1 MASLY
6 ISHFASVQNGCASGP
21 IGSQTL
27 TTSGT
32 SAQSAANVGGGAVAR
47 LFSDTA
53 HWVTVGSNPTATST
67 NGFYVPANQ
76 FFDLDLGSVT
86 DKIAAITA

>member
-6 ISHFASVQNGCASGP
+6 VSFFSGVQNGCASSP
-21 IGSQTL
+21 AGSQTL

-32 SAQSAANVGGGAVAR
+32 SVQSNANTNGSTVAS
-47 LFSDTA
+47 LHSDTA
-53 HWVTVGSNPTATST
+53 HWVTIGSNPTATSS
-67 NGFYVPANQ
+67 NGFYLPANVMVWV
-76 FFDLDLGSVT
+76 DLGPTT